1 MSVCLRARDFPQYC
15 MAWVEFLHLEGS
27 EGEGGVYK
35 SSNLSNAGKTCLNHT
50 TSKTSKKP
58 NKQIMDS
65 AHLSHAYTHILMCVY
80 IYVYRYKYIHIH
92 SNLRSTHIWL

>member
-1 MSVCLRARDFPQYC
+1 

-27 EGEGGVYK
+27 EGNGGVHK
-35 SSNLSNAGKTCLNHT
+35 GSNLSNADKTCLNHT

-65 AHLSHAYTHILMCVY
+65 ANLSHAYTHILMCVY
-80 IYVYRYKYIHIH
+80 MCTCINTHTFIQILGAHTSGSNRNYRNGGGGSK
-92 SNLRSTHIWL
+92 LL